1 MLKDLKDKK
10 VITIQ
15 SEDEGNLL
23 DVMFTFVVPLDFD
36 EKAVEAHLKE
46 FQNEHPDD
54 YWLEHN
60 YWLELSQSLR
70 DKFNLK
76 EIPFES
82 FYIQD

>member
-1 MLKDLKDKK
+1 MLEDLKDKK

-15 SEDEGNLL
+15 SEDEVNLL
-23 DVMFTFVVPLDFD
+23 DVMFAFVVPLDFD
-36 EKAVEAHLKE
+36 EKVVEAHIEE
-46 FQNEHPDD
+46 FKKEHPDD